1 MKDNNVPDGV
11 GENKQQQPQ
20 KEVQVNNINGDGK
33 GNSNV
38 NEQQQQTA
46 PPSSLEVFNIL
57 NKVNF
62 EMDTISNNITTT
74 LNFDLNKNKKT
85 LSPKSIAFT
94 QIITT
99 TLIPFHPKK
108 QIWRRNQ
115 FRFFGDYIC
124 VGVLNVYRDL
134 RGD

>member
-74 LNFDLNKNKKT
+74 LNFDLNKNKKKPYH
-85 LSPKSIAFT
+85 LS
-94 QIITT
+94 Q
-99 TLIPFHPKK
+99 
-108 QIWRRNQ
+108 
-115 FRFFGDYIC
+115 
-124 VGVLNVYRDL
+124 
-134 RGD
+134 